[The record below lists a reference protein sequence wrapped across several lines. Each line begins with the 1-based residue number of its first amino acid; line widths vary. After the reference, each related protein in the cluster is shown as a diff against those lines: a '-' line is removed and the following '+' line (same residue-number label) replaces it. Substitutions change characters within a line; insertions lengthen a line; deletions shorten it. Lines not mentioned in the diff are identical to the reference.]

1 VEGEAPPAPGSQSR
15 VLTARSAQLQDTLNQ
30 GVKRLKVLL
39 EDCDSESVDLIAELT
54 PMGHGTPLAPA
65 LAKAAAAIANSDFD
79 VALEALSDT

>member
-1 VEGEAPPAPGSQSR
+1 M
-15 VLTARSAQLQDTLNQ
+15 
-30 GVKRLKVLL
+30 LL

-54 PMGHGTPLAPA
+54 SMGHGTPLAPA